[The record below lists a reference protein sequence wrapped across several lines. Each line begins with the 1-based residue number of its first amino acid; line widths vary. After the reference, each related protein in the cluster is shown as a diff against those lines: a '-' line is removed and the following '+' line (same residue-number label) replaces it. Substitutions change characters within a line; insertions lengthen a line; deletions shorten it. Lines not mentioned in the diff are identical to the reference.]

1 MKMKHLYTLP
11 LFILFL
17 LVSFDPC
24 FADRVASEDTHTR
37 AAILN
42 NEGTRALNERNCP
55 LAIEKFTRALEIEP
69 NYELAHENL
78 AMAHNDYGILLADN
92 PAEALKQLHEAVYL
106 RMSTRQ
112 TKATLENIDA
122 MLRVMG
128 KDPKRF
134 ADRVNLGDEEKAK
147 ADLHGAIVEYFF
159 ALQVKD
165 DPQVHKKMGDVYEQ
179 LGEHDKAKTEYE
191 LAKSTSRGGA
201 AK

>member
-1 MKMKHLYTLP
+1 MKHLYVPAVL
-11 LFILFL
+11 IVFL

-24 FADRVASEDTHTR
+24 FADWVTPEDSHTK

-55 LAIEKFTRALEIEP
+55 LAIEKFTQALLIEP

-78 AMAHNDYGILLADN
+78 AMAHNNYGILLADN
-92 PAEALKQLHEAVYL
+92 PPEALKQLHEAVYL

-112 TKATLENIDA
+112 TRATLENIDA
-122 MLRVMG
+122 MLKVMG

-134 ADRVNLGDEEKAK
+134 IDRVNLGDEEKAK
-147 ADLHGAIVEYFF
+147 GDLHGAIVEYFF

-165 DPQVHKKMGDVYEQ
+165 DLPVHKKMGDVYEQ

-191 LAKSTSRGGA
+191 LAK
-201 AK
+201 